1 MRLDFRDQVAVVT
14 GQRDIST
21 AAKVVKKFGAEFDRL
36 KVHFGYL
43 NNQRLEQQAIMT
55 LADLP
60 SMEVLRGKLLGLLV
74 APATTLVRLLNT
86 PGGQI
91 ARVLDARREKLAA
104 AAPAPAAG

>member
-1 MRLDFRDQVAVVT
+1 M
-14 GQRDIST
+14 
-21 AAKVVKKFGAEFDRL
+21 
-36 KVHFGYL
+36 
-43 NNQRLEQQAIMT
+43 
-55 LADLP
+55 ADDPTPP
-60 SMEVLRGKLLGLLV
+60 SSGDEALMVWVKLLGLLV